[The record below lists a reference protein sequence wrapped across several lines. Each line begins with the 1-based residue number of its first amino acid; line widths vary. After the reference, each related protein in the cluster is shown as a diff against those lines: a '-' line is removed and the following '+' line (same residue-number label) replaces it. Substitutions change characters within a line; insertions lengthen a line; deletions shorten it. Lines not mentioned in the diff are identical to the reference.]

1 MISKEI
7 EAHLDTITKAR
18 VTIKTAERY
27 SDVLSTVVSIL
38 CRNHKKSTEK
48 VHNLEQEIETKEQ
61 NIVEI
66 KV

>member
-1 MISKEI
+1 MC
-7 EAHLDTITKAR
+7 L
-18 VTIKTAERY
+18 
-27 SDVLSTVVSIL
+27 LSTAVSEL